1 MEKGTAVLD
10 THRSARHR
18 RRWPRGRRVQFY
30 GCLMAAA
37 AAVCG
42 APAHLHKG
50 LFSLALRGGTAACDT
65 LPRAGGGAASL
76 PDFTVELQRLARS
89 YRHPCPPRTQPD
101 TPVPVG
107 VSSALERRAWG

>member
-1 MEKGTAVLD
+1 MEKGTAVFD
-10 THRSARHR
+10 THRSARYR
-18 RRWPRGRRVQFY
+18 RRWPRGRRVQFF

-50 LFSLALRGGTAACDT
+50 LALRGGTAACDT

>member
-1 MEKGTAVLD
+1 MEKDTAVLD
-10 THRSARHR
+10 SHHSARYR
-18 RRWPRGRRVQFY
+18 RRWPCGRRLQFY

-37 AAVCG
+37 AAVYSV
-42 APAHLHKG
+42 PAHQHKG
-50 LFSLALRGGTAACDT
+50 LFSLALRGGTATCDT

-76 PDFTVELQRLARS
+76 SDFTVELQRLARS